1 MKRTLV
7 TLCGVVIGA
16 AGSLIAQV
24 STDYRITMSDGIH
37 IEATL
42 TRPSTA
48 PPPNGYPLVVFIHGL
63 GGNKEDI
70 ALISTLL
77 TGRGYASLLYDV
89 RGQGSSGGL
98 SSIMGAREAQ
108 DLREILAFMDTVT
121 NLDRNTRGIAG
132 GSQGGVHAWLAAIH
146 RMEGIKTIATL
157 VAPPSYAT
165 DLMPDNCLKQQ
176 LCFELTL
183 GSVRYDPMRD
193 RLRAFVIQEQ
203 YDSVQAFLTSR
214 DLTPLLDSIQVPVI
228 QSLGWADVL
237 FPANSA
243 ILAAQ
248 SLSARSIPIWSYM
261 GTNGHGEA
269 VHIPEYLYSIDLILR
284 WFDHWLVDSSL
295 ADAQLPRMI
304 LADDRPAWPHREI
317 IGWPPQPAGEL
328 RMYLAGNS
336 LRTTPPSVPESRI
349 FSLQYDS
356 TYGRQQAWDQRY
368 LGEAFRRAFQDAP
381 VRFVSAPVLDTL
393 DVTGVPRARLFLRSD
408 GTRFQAHVRL
418 FDVAESD
425 TGSIWTLVTRCPA
438 GVMGYV
444 PGVTIEKAVE
454 GHALSHRF
462 PPGHRVGVE
471 VSSLDMWDSARAHII
486 PYFVSTDA
494 ELVLHPS
501 YPSYIDLPI
510 VGTALFTSVAGPS
523 KETPAAFTLSQ
534 NYPNPFNPSTML
546 HVTLHEEQDVAL
558 EVFAITGQRVATLL
572 RGRIGRGEYEVPFHA
587 RGLASGAYIARLT
600 AGGVSREV
608 SMLLIR

>member
-1 MKRTLV
+1 MKRACII
-7 TLCGVVIGA
+7 LCVLITEA
-16 AGSLIAQV
+16 ASILTAQV
-24 STDYRITMSDGIH
+24 STDYRITMSDGVH
-37 IEATL
+37 LEATL
-42 TRPSTA
+42 TTPSTA
-48 PPPNGYPLVVFIHGL
+48 PPAHGYPLVVFIHGL
-63 GGNKEDI
+63 GGNKDDI

-77 TGRGYASLLYDV
+77 TGRGYASFLYDV
-89 RGQGSSGGL
+89 RGQGSSEGM
-98 SSIMGAREAQ
+98 STIMGSREVQ
-108 DLREILAFMDTVT
+108 DLREILAFLDTVA
-121 NLDRNTRGIAG
+121 NLDRDTRGIAG

-146 RMEGIKTIATL
+146 RMQGVRTVATL

-193 RLRAFVIQEQ
+193 RLRSFVINEQ
-203 YDSVQAFLTSR
+203 YDSVRAFLVSR

-243 ILAAQ
+243 IVAAQ
-248 SLSARSIPIWSYM
+248 SLTARSVPIWSYI

-269 VHIPEYLYSIDLILR
+269 VHIPEYLFSIDMILR
-284 WFDHWLVDSSL
+284 WFDHWLVDSAL
-295 ADAQLPRMI
+295 ADAHLPRMV

-328 RMYLAGNS
+328 RLYLGGS
-336 LRTTPPSVPESRI
+336 GLKTTPPSVPESKS
-349 FSLQYDS
+349 FSLRYDS
-356 TYGRQQAWDQRY
+356 TYSPQQAWDERY
-368 LGEAFRRAFQDAP
+368 LGEDFRRAFRDAP
-381 VRFVSAPVLDTL
+381 VRFVSVPVLDTL
-393 DVTGVPRARLFLRSD
+393 DVTGVPRARLFLRSG

-425 TGSIWTLVTRCPA
+425 TGFTWTLVTRCPV
-438 GVMGYV
+438 GVLGSV
-444 PGVTIEKAVE
+444 PGVTVEKAVE

-471 VSSLDMWDSARAHII
+471 ISSLDMWDSTRAHII
-486 PYFVSTDA
+486 PYFESTEA

-501 YPSYIDLPI
+501 YPSYIDLPL
-510 VGTALFTSVAGPS
+510 VGSALFTSIEVPS
-523 KETPAAFTLSQ
+523 RETPAAFALSQ

-546 HVTLHEEQDVAL
+546 RVTVHEEQAVAL

-572 RGRIGRGEYEVPFHA
+572 KGRIARGEYDVPFHA
-587 RGLASGAYIARLT
+587 RGLASGMYIARLT
-600 AGGVSREV
+600 AGGASRQV

>member
-1 MKRTLV
+1 MKPTLIA
-7 TLCGVVIGA
+7 LCGVLIGA
-16 AGSLIAQV
+16 ASSLIAQV
-24 STDYRITMSDGIH
+24 PTDYRITMSDGIH

-108 DLREILAFMDTVT
+108 DLREILSFMDTVT

-214 DLTPLLDSIQVPVI
+214 DLTPLLDSIQIPVI

-248 SLSARSIPIWSYM
+248 SLSTRSIPIWSYI

-295 ADAQLPRMI
+295 ANAQLPRMI

-317 IGWPPQPAGEL
+317 MGWPPQPAGDL
-328 RMYLAGNS
+328 RLYFEGNS
-336 LRTTPPSVPESRI
+336 LRLTPPSWPQSRI
-349 FSLQYDS
+349 FALRYDS
-356 TYGRQQAWDQRY
+356 TYTPQRAWDERY
-368 LGEAFRRAFQDAP
+368 LGEGFRAAFGVEP
-381 VRFVSAPVLDTL
+381 VRFVSAPALDTL
-393 DVTGVPRARLFLRSD
+393 DVTGVPRARLFLRSP

-425 TGSIWTLVTRCPA
+425 TGLIWTLVTRCPV
-438 GVMGYV
+438 GVMGSV
-444 PGVTIEKAVE
+444 PGVTVEKAVE

-471 VSSLDMWDSARAHII
+471 ISSLDMWDSTRAHII
-486 PYFVSTDA
+486 PYFTSTVA
-494 ELVLHPS
+494 QLLLHPS

-510 VGTALFTSVAGPS
+510 VGSAVFTSVKAASREIPAGFS
-523 KETPAAFTLSQ
+523 LSQ
-534 NYPNPFNPSTML
+534 NYPNP
-546 HVTLHEEQDVAL
+546 
-558 EVFAITGQRVATLL
+558 
-572 RGRIGRGEYEVPFHA
+572 
-587 RGLASGAYIARLT
+587 
-600 AGGVSREV
+600 
-608 SMLLIR
+608 